1 MKLNKFKII
10 TFALV
15 CAVATVKQDD
25 NNNDSM
31 AMEKHWLLWNLFT
44 TRSNG
49 KTSNNTGFIASG
61 QPKDDLMQ
69 LFLLQWKQNTSLFLN
84 LDF

>member
-49 KTSNNTGFIASG
+49 KTSNKHGFITSG
-61 QPKDDLMQ
+61 QPKDD
-69 LFLLQWKQNTSLFLN
+69 FNATVPLQWKQNTNLFLN